1 MACGVWYKRGAM
13 DDKKTM
19 DKKAVAA
26 ALSITT
32 RQVETYASQGR
43 LGEVTYIRGRT
54 GRQAVYDEAEVER
67 LKLELEAPDRPLM
80 MPRRDAAG
88 AGSGLIAPADRE
100 RFIAALEALTRAP
113 QRRGGGF
120 AASVGEKL
128 ILTLDDAAALTSLS
142 KATLREKIKAGKLK
156 ARIIGR
162 GYKIKRSDLDAFVAE
177 L

>member
-1 MACGVWYKRGAM
+1 M

-19 DKKAVAA
+19 DKKTVAA

-32 RQVETYASQGR
+32 RQVETYASKGR

-54 GRQAVYDEAEVER
+54 GRQAMYDEAEVSR
-67 LKLELEAPDRPLM
+67 LKGELEAPDRPLAL
-80 MPRRDAAG
+80 MPRTDAA
-88 AGSGLIAPADRE
+88 SWLPSADRE
-100 RFIAALEALTRAP
+100 RFIAALEALTKGTK
-113 QRRGGGF
+113 RRGGGF
-120 AASVGEKL
+120 GASVGEKI

-142 KATLREKIKAGKLK
+142 KHTLREKIKAGKLK

-162 GYKIKRSDLDAFVAE
+162 GYKIKRVDLDAFAAE

>member
-1 MACGVWYKRGAM
+1 M

-19 DKKAVAA
+19 DKKQVAA
-26 ALSITT
+26 SLSITT

-54 GRQAVYDEAEVER
+54 GRQAVYDEAEVAL
-67 LKLELEAPDRPLM
+67 LKLELESPDRVLAL

-88 AGSGLIAPADRE
+88 LIAPEHRE
-100 RFIAALEALTRAP
+100 RFIAALEALTKGAN
-113 QRRGGGF
+113 RRGGGF
-120 AASVGEKL
+120 GASISEKI
-128 ILTLDDAAALTSLS
+128 ILTLNDAVALTSLS
-142 KATLREKIKAGKLK
+142 KLTLREAIKAGKLK

-162 GYKIKRSDLDAFVAE
+162 GYKIKRSDLDAFAAE